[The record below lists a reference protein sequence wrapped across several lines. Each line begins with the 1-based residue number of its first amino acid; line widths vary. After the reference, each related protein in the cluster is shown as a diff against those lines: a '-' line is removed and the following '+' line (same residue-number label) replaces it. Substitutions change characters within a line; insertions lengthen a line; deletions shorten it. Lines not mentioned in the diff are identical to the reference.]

1 MKRKRMS
8 LMLGIATFGLLVGGA
23 SLHLTSN
30 HPTKVEAAS
39 TYEVSF
45 KSARSDT
52 SHMADGAIVTN
63 YLNITNNGPATITVT
78 YNRNSAGTH
87 SIFNNSSNEVR
98 LYQGTDGDGGQI
110 TIGISAGYIM
120 ENVEITTSRNTGL
133 SVNGAPS
140 DTSKVVTAP
149 LADLT
154 SFYLKNVGTGQVRMS
169 NIKIGYSLSGTGVPD
184 PDPATSVTV
193 SSEGGVTTLKN
204 GRTLQLSAVV
214 LPNTADPSV
223 TWSSS
228 DNNIATV
235 DAEGLVT
242 GVNPGSVTITA
253 TSTTPGISGS
263 VTLTVEEAV
272 ILDGWE
278 TFENHGLTGTSY
290 VSGSYQGDF
299 VQISYAKG
307 RKDEGFNIDG
317 KSLMLGDSAGYIEF
331 TLENGISYIE
341 FEWMKAYTG
350 AGNRGLKVLIN
361 GIVDGETALKDEN
374 GVIQTFSHT
383 FATPYSGST
392 VVRIQNATSKQ
403 VTIDNIG
410 WVNGPEV
417 TFGTLTSIEV
427 NSDEVN
433 KEYYNGDTLD
443 LSGLLVTAYD
453 EHGNSKI
460 VTDLVTTTPAAGY
473 VFSEA
478 DATNGMKAIEVSY
491 TEGGV
496 TRSSSFTVNVTQLTL
511 PTDVVVTIGD
521 TYTGANDSSS
531 AITLSSDIVG
541 IFTSTP
547 TTLLTSVIVQ
557 EDEIGQGS
565 RVYYA
570 GVNNSV
576 SDIQPLKL
584 GSGSGKGN
592 IKLVFDDQINI
603 SKVTL
608 YAARKTTSGTNV
620 TLQVNNADVQTIGTS
635 GVADPKFAAY
645 VFEGVFYN
653 EIIIRNNTNIAA
665 YLYGLDIEYTTYEE
679 DALAFANDILTG
691 SGANAAG
698 NCSAILN
705 ELEAKYE
712 ALSELAKLEFET
724 APGEVFAS
732 ARARFEYLKAWVALN
747 GGSAVGNNKTATESA
762 SSNVIVATIIGATGL
777 AFVAGYYFINKK
789 RRIN

>member
-8 LMLGIATFGLLVGGA
+8 LMLGIAAFGLLVGGA

-45 KSARSDT
+45 KSARKDT
-52 SHMADGAIVTN
+52 SPMADGAIVTN

-78 YNRNSAGTH
+78 YNRNSTTTH
-87 SIFNNSSNEVR
+87 TIFNNSSNEVR
-98 LYQGTDGDGGQI
+98 LYNGTDGDGGQI

-120 ENVEITTSRNTGL
+120 ENVEITTSTNTGL
-133 SVNGAPS
+133 SVNGA
-140 DTSKVVTAP
+140 TSATSTVVTAP

-228 DNNIATV
+228 DDNIATV
-235 DAEGLVT
+235 DTDGLVT
-242 GVNPGSVTITA
+242 GVNPGNVTITA
-253 TSTTPGISGS
+253 TSSTAGISGS
-263 VTLTVEEAV
+263 IDLTVEAAV
-272 ILDGWE
+272 ALNGWE
-278 TFENHGLTGTSY
+278 TFENSTATGQY
-290 VSGSYQGDF
+290 GNGNYQGDSVHIEF
-299 VQISYAKG
+299 KNSRDDGGFAITGKG
-307 RKDEGFNIDG
+307 
-317 KSLMLGDSAGYIEF
+317 LMLRESDSYVEF
-331 TLENGISYIE
+331 TLAQGISYIE
-341 FEWMKAYTG
+341 FEWIKAFTG

-557 EDEIGQGS
+557 EDGIEQGS

>member
-8 LMLGIATFGLLVGGA
+8 LMLGIAAFGLLVGGA

-45 KSARSDT
+45 KSARSET
-52 SHMADGAIVTN
+52 SHMADGAIVTD
-63 YLNITNNGPATITVT
+63 YLNITNNDGPATITVT
-78 YNRNSAGTH
+78 YNRNSATTH
-87 SIFNNSSNEVR
+87 SIFNNNSNEVR
-98 LYQGTDGDGGQI
+98 LYNGTGGNGGQI

-317 KSLMLGDSAGYIEF
+317 KSLMLAIARYIEF
-331 TLENGISYIE
+331 ILENGISLL
-341 FEWMKAYTG
+341 
-350 AGNRGLKVLIN
+350 N
-361 GIVDGETALKDEN
+361 
-374 GVIQTFSHT
+374 
-383 FATPYSGST
+383 
-392 VVRIQNATSKQ
+392 
-403 VTIDNIG
+403 
-410 WVNGPEV
+410 
-417 TFGTLTSIEV
+417 
-427 NSDEVN
+427 
-433 KEYYNGDTLD
+433 
-443 LSGLLVTAYD
+443 LSG
-453 EHGNSKI
+453 
-460 VTDLVTTTPAAGY
+460 
-473 VFSEA
+473 
-478 DATNGMKAIEVSY
+478 
-491 TEGGV
+491 
-496 TRSSSFTVNVTQLTL
+496 
-511 PTDVVVTIGD
+511 
-521 TYTGANDSSS
+521 
-531 AITLSSDIVG
+531 
-541 IFTSTP
+541 
-547 TTLLTSVIVQ
+547 
-557 EDEIGQGS
+557 
-565 RVYYA
+565 
-570 GVNNSV
+570 
-576 SDIQPLKL
+576 
-584 GSGSGKGN
+584 
-592 IKLVFDDQINI
+592 
-603 SKVTL
+603 
-608 YAARKTTSGTNV
+608 
-620 TLQVNNADVQTIGTS
+620 
-635 GVADPKFAAY
+635 
-645 VFEGVFYN
+645 
-653 EIIIRNNTNIAA
+653 
-665 YLYGLDIEYTTYEE
+665 
-679 DALAFANDILTG
+679 
-691 SGANAAG
+691 
-698 NCSAILN
+698 
-705 ELEAKYE
+705 
-712 ALSELAKLEFET
+712 
-724 APGEVFAS
+724 
-732 ARARFEYLKAWVALN
+732 
-747 GGSAVGNNKTATESA
+747 
-762 SSNVIVATIIGATGL
+762 
-777 AFVAGYYFINKK
+777 
-789 RRIN
+789 